1 MQRKTNL
8 HHFQNKRFISYLSL
22 LRKKDKVNLRRAWSN
37 SCRSR
42 LEMTI
47 QWNLEHRNPAS
58 IDIPC
63 CNDVRGIRNAT
74 LVRTELVVIHRRFG
88 KNQLLDTIR
97 TRGGTKTG
105 KERKKDSTARTI
117 SKRCRLLT
125 LRAPMTLRRRQYL
138 FTFVSFK

>member
-58 IDIPC
+58 IDIPR

-88 KNQLLDTIR
+88 KNRLLDTIR
-97 TRGGTKTG
+97 TRWNKNG
-105 KERKKDSTARTI
+105 ERKKERQHGSHDFETLPVINPSRSNDSQAQTI
-117 SKRCRLLT
+117 FIYVC
-125 LRAPMTLRRRQYL
+125 
-138 FTFVSFK
+138 FF